1 MTAKATIDLALPN
14 SVQWR
19 IRVTIATLC
28 VAFYSLV
35 SVVLNEER
43 SMVYKSDH
51 RCFALCVG
59 FYSLVFVVKC
69 FRMNVK

>member
-1 MTAKATIDLALPN
+1 VTAKATIDLALPN
-14 SVQWR
+14 SVQWP
-19 IRVTIATLC
+19 IRVTVDTLC

-51 RCFALCVG
+51 RCSLCCFLFVG
-59 FYSLVFVVKC
+59 FCSC
-69 FRMNVK
+69 